1 MRIGH
6 IKRGYSSKI
15 HILQSAKHKY
25 PLKFFNRMAKQQVS
39 RDTPLAELTLRRYE
53 RPFDLKKRELVK
65 KLCLSLGLLNPGD
78 SRDVIVDVLV
88 VILESRKTGQPL
100 TSGEITEKV
109 VQSRKQE
116 KLKLLGI
123 AHSNIRRQISRLRKL
138 YLVEKSKNRYRIAEN
153 GMLLEA
159 FAEKV
164 QDFVLPAIVNR
175 VRDYLRQVDDEFS

>member
-39 RDTPLAELTLRRYE
+39 RDTPLAE
-53 RPFDLKKRELVK
+53 RPVDLKKRELVK